1 MIKQDGAQHER
12 APLPADLGVPAMH
25 SHEPFIEEP
34 ERRRLSGDERDA
46 LLAALSRSTA
56 MLEFAAD
63 GTLLDA
69 NDNFLRLLGYGREEV
84 VGRHHSMLCD
94 PTYAAS
100 DHYQQFWQHLRQ
112 GEVISGTL
120 QRIRANGST
129 LWLEAICSPILDGAG
144 RLLKVISVA
153 ADITAYI
160 DDSHRSHSVLNALNR
175 SLGVVEL
182 SADGFILSANANYL
196 KTMEYL
202 ADELVGQPHSILCHE
217 NYVGS
222 LEYAAFWR
230 DICNGRFF
238 SGRFPRRARN
248 GRTVWWEA
256 TYSPV
261 LNSQGKP
268 EKVICI
274 GSDAT
279 YRVTREVDDR
289 EHLHLLS
296 LGINETD
303 NAVIITDD
311 DNRIVF
317 HNIGFTRML
326 GFQAQQVI
334 GKKPHEL
341 FANHPNFVKSIERCH
356 RELLQGRSFHT
367 EELIHNMHDQ
377 PLWMSAVVNPILD
390 PSGKLVNSVCVMT
403 DITNTKVHEVLQ
415 YRVLNA
421 MARDSSLAEQMKL
434 LCEEVERVAPEVI
447 ASILRV
453 DEQGRLHTLAG
464 PSLPDAYNQAL
475 EGEQIGP
482 NVGSCGAAAF
492 TGAAVATTDIETDP
506 NWADYQQL
514 ALANGLRAC
523 WSTPVKSSDGK
534 VIGTF
539 AFYFKQARSPSPFHQ
554 LLVDAGLHLCALAI
568 EREASRARI
577 HQLAFY
583 DSLTGLPNRS
593 LLQVQAAQAIAAA
606 ERACSTVAVLFID
619 LDRFKQV
626 NDSLG
631 HQAGDELLRTVAT
644 RLQSQARRSDIVGRL
659 SGDEFVVVL
668 TQYDTNHLA
677 EVVKRIQERLAQP
690 CHINGTPLTPS
701 ASIGV
706 AMFPANGNDIETLL
720 HRADIAMYQAKAVN
734 RGRFSFFSDEMNSMA
749 QERLALESALRDALR
764 GGDFELHYQPQIHLS
779 DRHLH
784 GVEALARWSH
794 PQLGNVSPGR
804 FIPIAEE
811 CGLIGELGKWALE
824 EACFQLSDWRRRGIR
839 VPSVSVNLSATN
851 FHDLELP
858 QFLSDLLHRYALSP
872 SDLTLEITETVLMD
886 TNPSTNQTIAA
897 VHALGVPLAMDDF
910 GTGYSSLGYLRKLPV
925 TELKLDQSFVR
936 DMAKDEAVSALTNA
950 VIRIG
955 ESLKLTVVAEGVE
968 DADQLDLLVRQGCD
982 VAQGYYFSRPMTSG
996 QLESWIRDYF
1006 MTDKRGDDS
1015 G

>member
-1 MIKQDGAQHER
+1 
-12 APLPADLGVPAMH
+12 MH
-25 SHEPFIEEP
+25 KHEPLIGEMN
-34 ERRRLSGDERDA
+34 RGHLSGDERDA
-46 LLAALSRSTA
+46 LLAALSRSMA

-63 GTLLDA
+63 GTLLEV
-69 NDNFLRLLGYGREEV
+69 NDNFLHLLGYRREELI
-84 VGRHHSMLCD
+84 GQHHSMLCD
-94 PTYAAS
+94 ATYTTTG
-100 DHYQQFWQHLRQ
+100 HYQQFWHHLRS

-120 QRIRANGST
+120 QRIRADGST
-129 LWLEAICSPILDGAG
+129 VWLEAICSPILDSDGQ
-144 RLLKVISVA
+144 LLKVISVA
-153 ADITAYI
+153 ADITAHI
-160 DDSHRSHSVLNALNR
+160 DDSHQSNNVLSALNR

-182 SADGFILSANANYL
+182 SAEGIILSANSNYL
-196 KTMEYL
+196 KTMGYL
-202 ADELVGQPHSILCHE
+202 ADELVGKPHSILW
-217 NYVGS
+217 YGDQADGQD
-222 LEYAAFWR
+222 YTAFWR
-230 DICNGRFF
+230 DVCNGRFF
-238 SGRFPRRARN
+238 SGRFQRRARN
-248 GRTVWWEA
+248 GRAVWWEA

-261 LNSQGKP
+261 LDAHGKP
-268 EKVICI
+268 EKIICI
-274 GSDAT
+274 GTDAT
-279 YRVTREVDDR
+279 YRVTREVSDR

-303 NAVIITDD
+303 NAVLITDD
-311 DNRIVF
+311 SNRIVF
-317 HNIGFTRML
+317 HNTGFTRML
-326 GFQAQQVI
+326 GFQARQVI
-334 GKKPHEL
+334 GERPHEL
-341 FANHPNFVKSIERCH
+341 FADHPSFVRSIERCH
-356 RELLQGRSFHT
+356 DELLQGRSFHT
-367 EELIHNMHDQ
+367 EELIRNMNDQ

-390 PSGKLVNSVCVMT
+390 TTGKLVNAVCVMT

-421 MARDSSLAEQMKL
+421 MARDSSLPEQMKL
-434 LCEEVERVAPEVI
+434 LCEEIERVAPEVV

-453 DEQGRLHTLAG
+453 DEQGKLHSLAG
-464 PSLPDAYNQAL
+464 PSLSEFYNRAL
-475 EGEQIGP
+475 DGIQIGP
-482 NVGSCGAAAF
+482 DVGACGASAF
-492 TGAAVATTDIETDP
+492 CGAPVVCEDIETDP
-506 NWADYQQL
+506 RWADFRHL
-514 ALANGLRAC
+514 ALPHGLRAC

-539 AFYFKQARSPSPFHQ
+539 AFYYREPRTPSPFHQ
-554 LLVDAGLHLCALAI
+554 LLVDASLHLCALAI

-593 LLQVQAAQAIAAA
+593 LLLVQAGQAIAAA
-606 ERACSTVAVLFID
+606 ERGRSTVAVMFID

-668 TQYDTNHLA
+668 TQYDDKHLS
-677 EVVKRIQERLAQP
+677 EVVKRIQEKLALP
-690 CHINGTPLTPS
+690 CHINGTPLNPS

-734 RGRFSFFSDEMNSMA
+734 RGRHSFFSDEMNSMA
-749 QERLALESALRDALR
+749 QERLALEGALRDALR
-764 GGDFELHYQPQIHLS
+764 GGDFELHYQPQLHLEGN
-779 DRHLH
+779 HLH
-784 GVEALARWSH
+784 GVEALARWQH

-824 EACFQLSDWRRRGIR
+824 EACFQLSDWRRRGIK

-858 QFLSDLLHRYALSP
+858 QFLTSLLQRHALSP
-872 SDLTLEITETVLMD
+872 SDLTIEITETVLMD

-925 TELKLDQSFVR
+925 QELKLDQSFVR
-936 DMAKDEAVSALTNA
+936 DMAKDSAVSALTNA

-968 DADQLDLLVRQGCD
+968 DIDQYELLRQQGCD
-982 VAQGYYFSRPMTSG
+982 VAQGYYFSRPLSAG
-996 QLESWIRDYF
+996 DLENWIRDF
-1006 MTDKRGDDS
+1006 MAGKNKR
-1015 G
+1015 

>member
-1 MIKQDGAQHER
+1 
-12 APLPADLGVPAMH
+12 MH
-25 SHEPFIEEP
+25 NHEPFIGELN
-34 ERRRLSGDERDA
+34 RRHLSGDERDA
-46 LLAALSRSTA
+46 LLAALSRSMA

-69 NDNFLRLLGYGREEV
+69 NDNFLRLLGYRRDEL
-84 VGRHHSMLCD
+84 VGQHHSMLCD
-94 PTYAAS
+94 ATYTTTG
-100 DHYQQFWQHLRQ
+100 HYQQFWQHLRS
-112 GEVISGTL
+112 GEIISGTL
-120 QRIRANGST
+120 QRIRADGST
-129 LWLEAICSPILDGAG
+129 LWLEAICSPILDDNGQ
-144 RLLKVISVA
+144 LQKVISVA
-153 ADITAYI
+153 ADITAHI
-160 DDSHRSHSVLNALNR
+160 DDSRQTHSVLNALNR
-175 SLGVVEL
+175 SLSVVEL
-182 SADGFILSANANYL
+182 SAEGIILNANSNYL

-202 ADELVGQPHSILCHE
+202 ADELIGKPHSTLCYDDYA
-217 NYVGS
+217 NS
-222 LEYAAFWR
+222 PEYAAFWR
-230 DICNGRFF
+230 DVCNGRFF
-238 SGRFPRRARN
+238 SGRFLRRARN
-248 GRTVWWEA
+248 GRAVWWEA
-256 TYSPV
+256 TYSLV
-261 LNSQGKP
+261 LDAHGNP

-274 GSDAT
+274 GTDVT
-279 YRVTREVDDR
+279 YRVTREVSDR

-311 DNRIVF
+311 QNRIVF

-326 GFQAQQVI
+326 GFQARQVI
-334 GKKPHEL
+334 GERPHEL
-341 FANHPNFVKSIERCH
+341 FADHPSFVRSIERCH
-356 RELLQGRSFHT
+356 DELLQGRSFHT
-367 EELIHNMHDQ
+367 EELIHDMHDQ

-390 PSGKLVNSVCVMT
+390 ASGKLINAVCVMT

-421 MARDSSLAEQMKL
+421 MARDSSLTEQMNL
-434 LCEEVERVAPEVI
+434 LCEEVERVAPEVV

-453 DEQGRLHTLAG
+453 DEQGKLHTLAG
-464 PSLPDAYNQAL
+464 PSLPDFYNRAL
-475 EGEQIGP
+475 DGIPAGP
-482 NVGSCGAAAF
+482 SVGACGTAAF
-492 TGAAVATTDIETDP
+492 LGEPVVCSDIENDP
-506 NWADYQQL
+506 RWADYKHL
-514 ALANGLRAC
+514 ALPNGLRAC

-539 AFYFKQARSPSPFHQ
+539 AFYFREPRTPSAFHQ

-593 LLQVQAAQAIAAA
+593 LLLVQAGQAIAAA
-606 ERACSTVAVLFID
+606 ERSRGTVAVMFID

-659 SGDEFVVVL
+659 SGDEFVVVF
-668 TQYDTNHLA
+668 TQYDSNHLA
-677 EVVKRIQERLAQP
+677 EVVKRVQEKLSQP
-690 CHINGTPLTPS
+690 CHINGTLLNPS

-706 AMFPANGNDIETLL
+706 AMFPDNGNDIETLL

-734 RGRFSFFSDEMNSMA
+734 RGRHSFFSDEMNSLA

-764 GGDFELHYQPQIHLS
+764 GGDFELHYQPQIHLQ
-779 DRHLH
+779 DNHLH
-784 GVEALARWSH
+784 GVEALARWQH

-824 EACFQLSDWRRRGIR
+824 EACFQLSDWRRRGIK

-858 QFLSDLLHRYALSP
+858 QFLTSLLQRYSLSP
-872 SDLTLEITETVLMD
+872 SDLTIEITETVLMD

-897 VHALGVPLAMDDF
+897 VDALGVPLAMDDF

-925 TELKLDQSFVR
+925 SELKLDQSFVR
-936 DMAKDEAVSALTNA
+936 DMAKDAAVSALTNA

-968 DADQLDLLVRQGCD
+968 DIDQYELLIQQGCD
-982 VAQGYYFSRPMTSG
+982 VAQGYYFSRPLSADD
-996 QLESWIRDYF
+996 LENWIRDF
-1006 MTDKRGDDS
+1006 MAGKSSYCRGKS
-1015 G
+1015 

>member
-1 MIKQDGAQHER
+1 MIKRGGAQPGQ
-12 APLPADLGVPAMH
+12 APLPADQGVPAMH
-25 SHEPFIEEP
+25 SHEPFI
-34 ERRRLSGDERDA
+34 GDLKHRQLPSDEQEA
-46 LLAALSRSTA
+46 LLAALSRSMA
-56 MLEFAAD
+56 MLEFTAD
-63 GTLLDA
+63 GTLRDV
-69 NDNFLRLLGYGREEV
+69 NDNFLNLLGYRREELI
-84 VGRHHSMLCD
+84 GQHHSMLCD
-94 PTYAAS
+94 PTYVATG
-100 DHYQQFWQHLRQ
+100 HYEQFWQHLRA
-112 GEVISGTL
+112 GDVISGTL
-120 QRIRANGST
+120 QRRRADGST
-129 LWLEAICSPILDGAG
+129 LWLEAICSPILDAG
-144 RLLKVISVA
+144 GQLQKVISVA

-160 DDSHRSHSVLNALNR
+160 DDSRQSHSVLNALNR

-182 SADGFILSANANYL
+182 SADGIILSANSNYL

-202 ADELVGQPHSILCHE
+202 AHELVGQPHRILCPDD
-217 NYVGS
+217 YAQS
-222 LEYAAFWR
+222 PEYAAFWR
-230 DICNGRFF
+230 DVCHGRFF
-238 SGRFPRRARN
+238 SGRFQRRARN

-261 LNSQGKP
+261 LDARGKP
-268 EKVICI
+268 EKIICI
-274 GSDAT
+274 GADAT
-279 YRVTREVDDR
+279 YRVTREVSDR

-311 DNRIVF
+311 SNRIVF

-334 GKKPHEL
+334 GKRPHEL
-341 FANHPNFVKSIERCH
+341 FAAHPNFVKSIERCH
-356 RELLQGRSFHT
+356 GELLQGRSFHT
-367 EELIHNMHDQ
+367 EELIHNMNDQ

-390 PSGKLVNSVCVMT
+390 ASGKLINAVCVMT

-421 MARDSSLAEQMKL
+421 MARDSSLTEQMNL

-464 PSLPDAYNQAL
+464 PSLPEIYNRAMD
-475 EGEQIGP
+475 GVQIGTS
-482 NVGSCGAAAF
+482 VGACGAAAF
-492 TGAAVATTDIETDP
+492 SGEPVVSADIESDP
-506 NWADYQQL
+506 RWDDFRHL
-514 ALANGLRAC
+514 ALPHGLRAC
-523 WSTPVKSSDGK
+523 WSTPIKSSDGK

-539 AFYFKQARSPSPFHQ
+539 AFYYRQPRSPSAFHH

-593 LLQVQAAQAIAAA
+593 LLLVQAGQAIATA
-606 ERACSTVAVLFID
+606 ERGRSTVAVMFID

-668 TQYDTNHLA
+668 TQYDDNHLA
-677 EVVKRIQERLAQP
+677 EVVKRIQDRLSQP
-690 CHINGTPLTPS
+690 VHINGTPLNPS

-706 AMFPANGNDIETLL
+706 ALFPANGNDIETLL

-734 RGRFSFFSDEMNSMA
+734 RGRFSFFSEEMNSMA
-749 QERLALESALRDALR
+749 QERLALEGALRDALR
-764 GGDFELHYQPQIHLS
+764 GGDFELHYQPQIHLR
-779 DRHLH
+779 DHRLH
-784 GVEALARWSH
+784 GVEALARWPH
-794 PQLGNVSPGR
+794 PQLGNISPGR

-811 CGLIGELGKWALE
+811 SGLIGELGKWALE
-824 EACFQLSDWRRRGIR
+824 EACFQLSDWRRRGIK
-839 VPSVSVNLSATN
+839 VPSISVNLSATN

-858 QFLSDLLHRYALSP
+858 QFVSDLLQRYSLSP
-872 SDLTLEITETVLMD
+872 TDLTLEITETVLMD

-925 TELKLDQSFVR
+925 GELKLDQSFVR
-936 DMAKDEAVSALTNA
+936 DMVKDEAVSALTNA

-955 ESLKLTVVAEGVE
+955 ESLKLIVVAEGVE
-968 DADQLDLLVRQGCD
+968 DADQYELLIKQGCD
-982 VAQGYYFSRPMTSG
+982 VAQGYYFSRPLTADN
-996 QLESWIRDYF
+996 LEIWIRDF
-1006 MTDKRGDDS
+1006 MAGKENPG
-1015 G
+1015 

>member
-1 MIKQDGAQHER
+1 MYN
-12 APLPADLGVPAMH
+12 
-25 SHEPFIEEP
+25 HEPFIRELN
-34 ERRRLSGDERDA
+34 RRHLSGDERDA
-46 LLAALSRSTA
+46 LLAALSRSMA

-69 NDNFLRLLGYGREEV
+69 NDNFLRLLGYRREEL
-84 VGRHHSMLCD
+84 VGKHHSMLCD
-94 PTYAAS
+94 DTYS
-100 DHYQQFWQHLRQ
+100 NTDDYRQFWEHLRS
-112 GEVISGTL
+112 GEVISDTL
-120 QRIRANGST
+120 QRIRSDGST
-129 LWLEAICSPILDGAG
+129 VWLEAICSPILDDRGQ
-144 RLLKVISVA
+144 LLKVISVA

-160 DDSHRSHSVLNALNR
+160 DDSRHSNSVLNALNR

-182 SADGFILSANANYL
+182 SPDGIILSANGNYL
-196 KTMEYL
+196 KTMGYL
-202 ADELVGQPHSILCHE
+202 ADELIGQPHSILWS
-217 NYVGS
+217 GDWADS
-222 LEYAAFWR
+222 AEYATFWR
-230 DICNGRFF
+230 DVCNGRFF
-238 SGRFPRRARN
+238 SGRFQRRARN
-248 GRTVWWEA
+248 GRSVWWEA

-261 LNSQGKP
+261 LDASGRP
-268 EKVICI
+268 ERIICI
-274 GSDAT
+274 GADVT
-279 YRVTREVDDR
+279 YRVTREVNDR
-289 EHLHLLS
+289 KHLHLLS

-303 NAVIITDD
+303 NAVLITDD
-311 DNRIVF
+311 NNRIVF

-334 GKKPHEL
+334 GERPNDL
-341 FANHPNFVKSIERCH
+341 FAGHPAFVRLIERCH
-356 RELLQGRSFHT
+356 GELLQGQSFHT
-367 EELIHNMHDQ
+367 EELIRDMNDQ
-377 PLWMSAVVNPILD
+377 PIWISAVVNPILD
-390 PSGKLVNSVCVMT
+390 AAGKLVNAVCVMT

-421 MARDSSLAEQMKL
+421 MARDSSLNEQMSL

-447 ASILRV
+447 ASVLRV
-453 DEQGRLHTLAG
+453 DEQGKLHTLAG
-464 PSLPDAYNQAL
+464 PSLPEFYNRAL
-475 EGEQIGP
+475 DGIQIGP
-482 NVGSCGAAAF
+482 DVGACGTAAF
-492 TGAAVATTDIETDP
+492 TGEPVVSADIETDP
-506 NWADYQQL
+506 HWADYRNL
-514 ALANGLRAC
+514 ALPHGLRAC

-539 AFYFKQARSPSPFHQ
+539 AFYFREPRAPGPFHQ

-593 LLQVQAAQAIAAA
+593 LLLVQAGQAIATA
-606 ERACSTVAVLFID
+606 ERNRSTVAVMFID

-631 HQAGDELLRTVAT
+631 HQAGDELLRTVAM

-668 TQYDTNHLA
+668 TQYDDRHLP
-677 EVVKRIQERLAQP
+677 EVVKRIQEKLAQP
-690 CHINGTPLTPS
+690 CHINGTPLNPS

-734 RGRFSFFSDEMNSMA
+734 RGRHSFFSDEMNSMA

-764 GGDFELHYQPQIHLS
+764 GGDFELHYQPQIHLE
-779 DRHLH
+779 DNRLH
-784 GVEALARWSH
+784 GVEALARWQH

-824 EACFQLSDWRRRGIR
+824 EACFQLSDWRRRGIK

-858 QFLSDLLHRYALSP
+858 RFLTDLLQRHALSP
-872 SDLTLEITETVLMD
+872 SDLSIEITETVLMD

-925 TELKLDQSFVR
+925 SELKLDQSFVR
-936 DMAKDEAVSALTNA
+936 DMAKDAAVSALTNA

-968 DADQLDLLVRQGCD
+968 DADQYELLVRQGCD
-982 VAQGYYFSRPMTSG
+982 VAQGYYFSPPLSPAG
-996 QLESWIRDYF
+996 LENWIRDF
-1006 MTDKRGDDS
+1006 MAGQNKH
-1015 G
+1015 

>member
-1 MIKQDGAQHER
+1 MYN
-12 APLPADLGVPAMH
+12 
-25 SHEPFIEEP
+25 HEPFIRELN
-34 ERRRLSGDERDA
+34 RRHLSGDERDA
-46 LLAALSRSTA
+46 LLAALSRSMA

-69 NDNFLRLLGYGREEV
+69 NDNFLRLLGYRREEL
-84 VGRHHSMLCD
+84 VGKHHSMLCD
-94 PTYAAS
+94 DTYS
-100 DHYQQFWQHLRQ
+100 NTDDYRQFWEHLRS
-112 GEVISGTL
+112 GEVISDTL
-120 QRIRANGST
+120 QRIRSDGST
-129 LWLEAICSPILDGAG
+129 VWLEAICSPILDDRGQ
-144 RLLKVISVA
+144 LLKVISVA

-160 DDSHRSHSVLNALNR
+160 DDSRHSNSVLNALNR

-182 SADGFILSANANYL
+182 SPDGIILSANGNYL
-196 KTMEYL
+196 KTMGYL
-202 ADELVGQPHSILCHE
+202 ADELIGQPHSILWS
-217 NYVGS
+217 GDWADS
-222 LEYAAFWR
+222 AEYATFWR
-230 DICNGRFF
+230 DVCNGRFF
-238 SGRFPRRARN
+238 SGRFQRRARN
-248 GRTVWWEA
+248 GRSVWWEA

-261 LNSQGKP
+261 LDASGRP
-268 EKVICI
+268 ERIICI
-274 GSDAT
+274 GADVT
-279 YRVTREVDDR
+279 YRVTREVNDR
-289 EHLHLLS
+289 KHLHLLS

-303 NAVIITDD
+303 NAVLITDD
-311 DNRIVF
+311 NNRIVF

-334 GKKPHEL
+334 GERPNDL
-341 FANHPNFVKSIERCH
+341 FAGHPAFVRLIERCH
-356 RELLQGRSFHT
+356 GELLQGQSFHT
-367 EELIHNMHDQ
+367 EELIRDMNDQ
-377 PLWMSAVVNPILD
+377 PIWISAVVNPILD
-390 PSGKLVNSVCVMT
+390 AAGKLVNAVCVMT

-421 MARDSSLAEQMKL
+421 MARDSSLNEQMSL

-447 ASILRV
+447 ASVLRV
-453 DEQGRLHTLAG
+453 DEQGKLHTLAG
-464 PSLPDAYNQAL
+464 PSLPEFYNRAL
-475 EGEQIGP
+475 DGIQIGP
-482 NVGSCGAAAF
+482 DVGACGTAAF
-492 TGAAVATTDIETDP
+492 TGEPVVSADIETDP
-506 NWADYQQL
+506 HWADYRNL
-514 ALANGLRAC
+514 ALPHGLRAC

-539 AFYFKQARSPSPFHQ
+539 AFYYREPRTPSPFHQ
-554 LLVDAGLHLCALAI
+554 LLVDASLHLCALAI

-593 LLQVQAAQAIAAA
+593 LLLVQAGQAIATA
-606 ERACSTVAVLFID
+606 ERNRSTVAVMFID

-631 HQAGDELLRTVAT
+631 HQAGDDLLRTVAM

-668 TQYDTNHLA
+668 TQYDDRHLP
-677 EVVKRIQERLAQP
+677 EVVKRIQEKLAQP
-690 CHINGTPLTPS
+690 CHINGTPLNPS

-734 RGRFSFFSDEMNSMA
+734 RGRHSFFSDEMNSMA

-764 GGDFELHYQPQIHLS
+764 GGDFELHYQPQIHLE
-779 DRHLH
+779 DNRLH
-784 GVEALARWSH
+784 GVEALARWQH

-824 EACFQLSDWRRRGIR
+824 EACFQLSDWRRRGIK

-858 QFLSDLLHRYALSP
+858 RFLTDLLQRHALSP
-872 SDLTLEITETVLMD
+872 SDLSIEITETVLMD

-925 TELKLDQSFVR
+925 SELKLDQSFVR
-936 DMAKDEAVSALTNA
+936 DMAKDAAVSALTNA

-968 DADQLDLLVRQGCD
+968 DADQYELLVRQGCD
-982 VAQGYYFSRPMTSG
+982 VAQGYYFSPPLSPAG
-996 QLESWIRDYF
+996 LENWIRDF
-1006 MTDKRGDDS
+1006 MAGQNKH
-1015 G
+1015 

>member
-1 MIKQDGAQHER
+1 MQ
-12 APLPADLGVPAMH
+12 
-25 SHEPFIEEP
+25 SNEPFIGELN
-34 ERRRLSGDERDA
+34 RRQAQGDERDA

-63 GTLLDA
+63 GTLLGA
-69 NDNFLRLLGYGREEV
+69 NDNFLRLLGYRREEL
-84 VGRHHSMLCD
+84 VGEHHSMLCD
-94 PTYAAS
+94 PTYVATE
-100 DHYQQFWQHLRQ
+100 HYQQFWQHLRQ

-120 QRIRANGST
+120 QRLRADGTT
-129 LWLEAICSPILDGAG
+129 LWLEAICSPILDDRGE
-144 RLLKVISVA
+144 LQKVISVA
-153 ADITAYI
+153 ADITAHI
-160 DDSHRSHSVLNALNR
+160 DDSRHSHSVLNALNR

-182 SADGFILSANANYL
+182 SAEGIILSANSNYL

-202 ADELVGQPHSILCHE
+202 ADELVGKPHRILCDDQ
-217 NYVGS
+217 YAQS
-222 LEYAAFWR
+222 QEYAMFWR
-230 DICNGRFF
+230 DVCQGRFF
-238 SGRFPRRARN
+238 SGRFQRRARN

-261 LNSQGKP
+261 LDAHGKP
-268 EKVICI
+268 ERIICI
-274 GSDAT
+274 GTDAT
-279 YRVTREVDDR
+279 YRVTREVSDR

-311 DNRIVF
+311 ANRIVF

-341 FANHPNFVKSIERCH
+341 FAAHPNFVKSIERCH
-356 RELLQGRSFHT
+356 GELLQGRSFHT

-390 PSGKLVNSVCVMT
+390 AAGKLVNAVCVMT

-421 MARDSSLAEQMKL
+421 MARDSSLVEQMNL
-434 LCEEVERVAPEVI
+434 LCEEVERVAPEVV

-453 DEQGRLHTLAG
+453 DEHGRLHTLAG
-464 PSLPDAYNQAL
+464 PSLPESYNRALDGLEIGQA
-475 EGEQIGP
+475 
-482 NVGSCGAAAF
+482 VGACGAAAAN
-492 TGAAVATTDIETDP
+492 GEAVITTDIETDP
-506 NWADYQQL
+506 HWINYRQL
-514 ALANGLRAC
+514 ALPLGLRAC

-539 AFYFKQARSPSPFHQ
+539 AFYFREPRRPSAFHH

-583 DSLTGLPNRS
+583 DSLTSLPNRS
-593 LLQVQAAQAIAAA
+593 LLLVQAGQAIAAA
-606 ERACSTVAVLFID
+606 QRNRSTVAVMFID

-668 TQYDTNHLA
+668 TQYDDNHLS
-677 EVVKRIQERLAQP
+677 EVVKRIQDRLSQP
-690 CHINGTPLTPS
+690 VYINGTPLNPS

-749 QERLALESALRDALR
+749 QERLALEGALRDALR
-764 GGDFELHYQPQIHLS
+764 GGDFELHYQPQIHLK
-779 DRHLH
+779 DNRLH
-784 GVEALARWSH
+784 GVEALARWPH
-794 PQLGNVSPGR
+794 PQLGNISPGR

-839 VPSVSVNLSATN
+839 VPSISVNLSATN

-858 QFLSDLLHRYALSP
+858 QFVTGLLQRHALSP
-872 SDLTLEITETVLMD
+872 SDLTIEITETVLMD

-925 TELKLDQSFVR
+925 GELKLDQSFVR
-936 DMAKDEAVSALTNA
+936 DMAKDETVSALTNA

-968 DADQLDLLVRQGCD
+968 DADQYELLISQGCE
-982 VAQGYYFSRPMTSG
+982 VGQGYFFSRPLSADN
-996 QLESWIRDYF
+996 LENWIRDF
-1006 MTDKRGDDS
+1006 MAGKDVRDDA
-1015 G
+1015 